1 MVTGALD
8 IIKNR
13 LLMTEKHDKLNISVP
28 PDFYAAFM
36 ILRNRPL
43 VKLDENENLTKI
55 IDTYRNK

>member
-1 MVTGALD
+1 
-8 IIKNR
+8 
-13 LLMTEKHDKLNISVP
+13 VP